1 MPTNAGSW
9 IITLAR
15 IKNVS
20 PHFYCVND
28 TNSRVSAIVDW
39 KERQRTHYHAMGKD
53 DEQWDTIRNYSI
65 TGGNIDQSR
74 AKTILSM
81 REDIARKVH
90 LLIYSFY
97 VVTNASI

>member
-1 MPTNAGSW
+1 
-9 IITLAR
+9 
-15 IKNVS
+15 
-20 PHFYCVND
+20 
-28 TNSRVSAIVDW
+28 
-39 KERQRTHYHAMGKD
+39 MGKD